1 MTNHEALPDRVDRIE
16 QKLDSLAVSIDR
28 RFEDVDR
35 RFDDADKRFNE
46 VTDAIVERRR
56 YTEFA
61 FERLDKWLTAMD
73 GKLDEVLRILRR

>member
-35 RFDDADKRFNE
+35 RFDDVDKRFNE
-46 VTDAIVERRR
+46 VTDAIVEQRR

-61 FERLDKWLTAMD
+61 FERLDKRLTAMD
-73 GKLDEVLRILRR
+73 GKLDDVLRILRR